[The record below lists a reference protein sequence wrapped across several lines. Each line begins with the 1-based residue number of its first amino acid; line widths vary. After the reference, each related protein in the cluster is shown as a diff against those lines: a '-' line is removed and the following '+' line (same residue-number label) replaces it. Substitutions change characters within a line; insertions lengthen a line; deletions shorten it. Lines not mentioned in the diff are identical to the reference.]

1 MKNPIIMHINYCEQ
15 GQTLPEIFQVA
26 TQIGY
31 DGVEFRRYKPG
42 YCDTPE
48 SYWETIAK
56 LRETYKMPYVLFGG
70 PAIDVMTQDEAQIE
84 NSIKEYLHF
93 LDVADGYGLLSTI
106 NFMTGSVR
114 NPEIPMDLAHCEDHG
129 YAFKTEWQWE
139 NAIQACRIIA
149 DHKPNVKFAFETHM
163 FYLHDTAKTTRELV
177 DAIDRPNFGIN
188 LDYGNALFFPH
199 TEPLAE
205 AIRISGEKLFYTHM
219 KSYQPIGSG
228 AGQLLPTSLA
238 DGCIN
243 HRQYV
248 KELKAIGFE
257 GPIGI
262 EAPRPGDREHFAKED
277 FEYIQPIIR
286 KI

>member
-1 MKNPIIMHINYCEQ
+1 MNNPIIMHINYCEQ

-26 TQIGY
+26 TEIGY

-42 YCDTPE
+42 YCETPE
-48 SYWETIAK
+48 LYWETLAK
-56 LRETYKMPYVLFGG
+56 LRETYKMPYILFGG
-70 PAIDVMTQDEAQIE
+70 PGLDAMTDDKAVIE
-84 NSIKEYLHF
+84 KNVQEYLHF
-93 LDVADGYGLLSTI
+93 LDVADSYGLLSTI
-106 NFMTGSVR
+106 NFMTGTVK
-114 NPEIPMDLAHCEDHG
+114 NPNIPMDLAHCEDHG
-129 YAFKTEWQWE
+129 YACKTDLLWE
-139 NAIQACRIIA
+139 NAIQVCRIVA

-163 FYLHDTAKTTRELV
+163 FNLHDTAKTSRELV

-188 LDYGNALFFPH
+188 LDYGNALFHPH

-205 AIRISGEKLFYTHM
+205 AIRIAGEKLFYTHM
-219 KSYQPIGSG
+219 KSYQPLGSG

-248 KELKAIGFE
+248 KELKAIGFD

-286 KI
+286 KF